1 MKKIMGV
8 FMILSAVAFAN
19 SQANS
24 VELTIPV
31 TLQVVDGVAL
41 NRSGDIDFGDVI
53 IDAGEEVSDPV
64 TITARKPAGA
74 TDTTVTISA
83 PKYVTLDS
91 GDESITSYTNFTGDV
106 RDEGDTV
113 SVELTFGAG
122 NEVSVDLKSK
132 LNLTGYETVAE
143 YTGRITLTATTI

>member
-1 MKKIMGV
+1 MKKVMGV

-19 SQANS
+19 SQDSGA
-24 VELTIPV
+24 ELTIPV

-64 TITARKPAGA
+64 TITAKKPTGAG
-74 TDTTVTISA
+74 DTAVTISA

-91 GDESITSYTNFTGDV
+91 GDKTIMSYTNFTGNV
-106 RDEGDTV
+106 TDEGDTISVELPFDAGDEV
-113 SVELTFGAG
+113 SVEL
-122 NEVSVDLKSK
+122 NSILQ
-132 LNLTGYETVAE
+132 LTGHETAAE
-143 YTGRITLTATTI
+143 YTGHITLTATTI